1 MGNRF
6 VGDQAMDNQCLDNLS
21 ERNRSERNLSQH
33 KPSVSTH
40 PMWNCFEF
48 TWVRFLWMVPVF
60 WVLTSCSS
68 VKQTNVERGT
78 QYRFQEGYPELRIAA
93 IGLLDDSDQAYINI
107 TSEIVYGSLIY
118 KERDDVQVAL
128 IRYEIRA
135 NQVDGTESFGFQ
147 KELQIDTDQK
157 IPFLN
162 QDVMTLR
169 NDLEVVPGTFDI
181 SISVTDLISGKTT
194 IRETNTIIPDPEN
207 PKVNLTSIR
216 LATNKQFQPGIDA
229 GYTPVTTYAV
239 GSTVDSLKFDFQ
251 VTNNNLAEPL
261 RVESRLLSFTADST
275 AANPLHFNNYSPS
288 SIQYLGLEY
297 RNADLLYE
305 TTRVLQDPGSVTMEF
320 YFPLPERGNYRF
332 EVNVLGSDDD
342 ESTYRAR
349 DFAVKS
355 KNYPNIQSAREM
367 AAPLIY
373 LMDKKDHSKLMAET
387 DPATLKSKV
396 DRFWLTNIGE
406 QNTAKAVLS
415 LYYDRVEKAN
425 KLFGNYKEGWKTDMG
440 MMYILFG
447 PPWYIERRLDG
458 MWWSYSYDRNDPEY
472 NFYFERTKINT
483 AYYPFDNFMLRRDV
497 GYFNRQYQQ
506 VQLWLTGG
514 ILQRNL

>member
-1 MGNRF
+1 MCERF
-6 VGDQAMDNQCLDNLS
+6 KRFKGQPMPKSVWLARLQAIWLLTG
-21 ERNRSERNLSQH
+21 LI
-33 KPSVSTH
+33 
-40 PMWNCFEF
+40 FF
-48 TWVRFLWMVPVF
+48 
-60 WVLTSCSS
+60 TSCSS
-68 VKQTNVERGT
+68 VQQSNVERGT
-78 QYRFQEGYPELRIAA
+78 QYRFQEGYPELRISA

-118 KERDDVQVAL
+118 KENDDVQMAI

-147 KELQIDTDQK
+147 NELQIDTDLK

-162 QDVMTLR
+162 QDVMTLQ
-169 NDLEVVPGTFDI
+169 NDLEVVPGEYSI

-194 IRETNTIIPDPEN
+194 IRETNTMIPDPEN
-207 PKVNLTSIR
+207 PEVNLTSIR
-216 LATNKQFQPGIDA
+216 LATNKPFQQGEPA
-229 GYTPVTTYAV
+229 GFTPVTTYAV
-239 GSTVDSLKFDFQ
+239 ASSVDSLKFDFQ

-261 RVESRLLSFTADST
+261 RVVSKLLSYEADSSS
-275 AANPLHFNNYSPS
+275 ANPLHFNNYSPS

-297 RNADLLYE
+297 RSAEVLYE

-320 YFPLPERGNYRF
+320 YFPIPERGNYRF
-332 EVNVLGSDDD
+332 EVNVLGSG
-342 ESTYRAR
+342 EEEEKYRAR

-355 KNYPNIQSAREM
+355 RNYPNIQSAREM

-373 LMDKKDHSKLMAET
+373 LMDRKDHERLMAAT
-387 DPATLKSKV
+387 DPVVLKSEV
-396 DRFWLTNIGE
+396 DRFWLSNIGE
-406 QNTAKAVLS
+406 PNTAKAVLS

-440 MMYILFG
+440 MMYVLFG

-483 AYYPFDNFMLRRDV
+483 VYYPFDNFMLRRDV